1 MFSLHSQREWA
12 NQSCKFARILK
23 TRPEAGFH
31 LVTARHA
38 LKTRPMR
45 FLPCSPTHPN
55 SWSKIVFQVSA
66 FRSQVFAAFGLL
78 VLANFSFAQDYDVV
92 IRHGRIVDGTGNPA
106 YFADLAVKGGH
117 IVRLGQ
123 VAGKGATE
131 IDATG
136 LVVAPGFID
145 VHTHADELPEQPLAE
160 NFLRMGDTSLVVGNC
175 GGSAL
180 DVGKFYHDVETNG
193 VSVNVTTLIGHNTVR
208 TAAMGG
214 SFDRAPTAEEMA
226 KMKALVDQAMRDG
239 AVGLSTGLIYLPGV
253 FAKTDEI
260 VELAK
265 AVTPYGGI
273 YASHMRHEDT
283 RIKDALDEVFR
294 VAREAGLR
302 AEVSHI
308 KLSGE
313 NSWGKADEILAYI
326 DAARASG
333 LDITQDQYA
342 YTASS
347 TTMRQLIPDDAFDGG
362 RDTFKAMLADPVKK
376 ADLVARMK
384 KNILGRG
391 RQDYA
396 YAVVASFR
404 HDTSLNGL
412 NILEAAEKKYGSS
425 SLDAQIEVILD
436 FELNG
441 GAQGVFHGMNEGDLK
456 TFMRHPNTMI
466 ASDSGLREFGKD
478 MPHPR
483 GYGNNARVLAEYVR
497 VQHVLRLEDA
507 IRKMTSLPATTFRFA
522 GRGELR
528 EGNWA
533 DVVVFDPDKIADPST
548 YRDPH
553 HYATG
558 VPYVFVNGV
567 AVIKDGQHTGAKPGA
582 ACRWLNA
589 PPAKTAGT
597 ATPWQAQLDAIIAQP
612 RFAGALWGAKVV
624 SLDSGRTLFE
634 HQPDLRLSPASN
646 SKLYSCAL
654 ALDRFGG
661 DYRIVTPV
669 LATAPVDGTGTIRG
683 DLVISGRGDPGW
695 NPRYEK
701 KDFWTAFEPFVTA
714 LQRAGVKR
722 VTGDLVAD
730 ATWLREPPAGAGW
743 TADDLGDYYGAEI
756 SAISLE
762 ENYVDLAIKPAA
774 AAGQPCSVEIK
785 QPLSGLIIDNRTMTV
800 AANGARHIR
809 VLRFPGEGRVLVEGE
824 LPVGGQAEES
834 EATVPRPAQWFATAL
849 REALKRAGIIVEGR
863 ALGIR
868 WPEPPAAAAV
878 KIGEIR
884 SAPLRDIIASILK
897 PSQNLKTDLVFGHL
911 GELERQADTPI
922 WRQSDELAVTALDK
936 FLHAAGISTAG
947 TIFEEGSGLSRNNLT
962 TAANTVRL
970 LQFMSTHRERDAFV
984 AALPIAGVDGSLRKR
999 MKGTPAEGNLRGKTG
1014 TLRYATALSGYVTA
1028 ASGEK
1033 LAFSFML
1040 NRYPVPADAKAT
1052 EPVDELAVLVAGY
1065 PGGK

>member
-1 MFSLHSQREWA
+1 
-12 NQSCKFARILK
+12 
-23 TRPEAGFH
+23 
-31 LVTARHA
+31 
-38 LKTRPMR
+38 MR
-45 FLPCSPTHPN
+45 FLPRLHPHIH
-55 SWSKIVFQVSA
+55 SRSTIGSQVSGL
-66 FRSQVFAAFGLL
+66 RSQVFGAALL
-78 VLANFSFAQDYDVV
+78 LLLLLPAFSFAQEYDVV

-106 YFADLAVKGGH
+106 YFADLAVKGGR
-117 IVRLGQ
+117 IVRLGS
-123 VAGKGATE
+123 VPGKGTTE

-136 LVVAPGFID
+136 LIVAPGFID

-160 NFLRMGDTSLVVGNC
+160 NFLRMGVTSVVVGNC

-180 DVGKFYHDVETNG
+180 DVGKFYRDVETNG

-214 SFDRAPTAEEMA
+214 SFDRVPTAEEMA
-226 KMKALVDQAMRDG
+226 KMKGLVDRAMRDG

-273 YASHMRHEDT
+273 YASHMRYENT

-313 NSWGKADEILAYI
+313 NSWGKAQEILDYI

-362 RDTFKAMLADPVKK
+362 RDKFRAMLADPAKK

-412 NILEAAEKKYGSS
+412 NILEAAEKKFGSS

-456 TFMRHPNTMI
+456 TFMRHPNTMV

-483 GYGNNARVLAEYVR
+483 GYGNNARVLAGYVR
-497 VQHVLRLEDA
+497 DQHVLRLEEA

-533 DVVVFDPDKIADPST
+533 DIAVFDPDKIADPST

-567 AVIKDGQHTGAKPGA
+567 AVIKDGRHTGAKPGA
-582 ACRWLNA
+582 AVRWVN
-589 PPAKTAGT
+589 PPAPASSG
-597 ATPWQAQLDAIIAQP
+597 PWQAQLAALIAQP
-612 RFAGALWGAKVV
+612 RFAGAMWGAKVV
-624 SLDSGRTLFE
+624 ALDSGRTLFE
-634 HQPDLRLSPASN
+634 YQPDLRLSPASN
-646 SKLYSCAL
+646 SKLYACAL
-654 ALDRFGG
+654 ALDRLGG
-661 DYRIVTPV
+661 DYRIVTPL
-669 LATAPVDGTGTIRG
+669 LATSPVDGAGTIKG
-683 DLVISGRGDPGW
+683 DLVIGGRGDPGW
-695 NPRYEK
+695 NPRHEK
-701 KDFWTAFEPFVTA
+701 RNFWTAFDPFVAA
-714 LQRAGVKR
+714 LKQAGVKR
-722 VTGDLVAD
+722 ITGDLIAD
-730 ATWLREPPAGAGW
+730 ATWLREPPHGAGW

-762 ENYVDLAIKPAA
+762 ENYVDLAINPAA
-774 AAGQPCSVEIK
+774 TVGQPCTVEIK
-785 QPLSGLIIDNRTMTV
+785 QPLSGLIIDNRTRTI
-800 AANGARHIR
+800 AAGGARRIR
-809 VLRFPGEGRVLVEGE
+809 VLRLPGEARVLVEGE
-824 LPVGGQAEES
+824 LPLGGQEEAG
-834 EATVPRPAQWFATAL
+834 EATVPWPAMWFATAL
-849 REALKRAGIIVEGR
+849 REALARADIAVEGR
-863 ALGIR
+863 ALSRR
-868 WPEPPAAAAV
+868 WPDAPAAAAV

-884 SAPLRDIIASILK
+884 SAPLREIVAAIMK

-911 GELERQADTPI
+911 GELDRTADTPA
-922 WRQSDELAVTALDK
+922 WRQSDELAVTALEN
-936 FLHAAGISTAG
+936 FLRGAGIATTG

-970 LQFMSTHRERDAFV
+970 LQVMSTHKEREAFA
-984 AALPIAGVDGSLRKR
+984 AALPVAGVDGSLRKR
-999 MKGTPAEGNLRGKTG
+999 MKGTAAENNLRAKTG
-1014 TLRYATALSGYVTA
+1014 TLRYATSLSGYVTA

-1033 LAFSFML
+1033 LAFSLML
-1040 NRYPVPADAKAT
+1040 NRYPVPAGAKAGD
-1052 EPVDELAVLVAGY
+1052 PVDELAVLIAGY